1 MSQSK
6 AGRKEELGV
15 YQTLVIT
22 KPPCKKKKKKRL
34 CYKRYLAK
42 RGDVLISLH
51 CNSDKARIRVE
62 RFYYN
67 EGSLDAYRD
76 LLRYAYVLKRT
87 L

>member
-22 KPPCKKKKKKRL
+22 KPPCKKKKRF

>member
-22 KPPCKKKKKKRL
+22 KPPCEKKKQRL
-34 CYKRYLAK
+34 FYKRYLAK